1 MSGCACSSTPKKS
14 SEDTPSFKA
23 AAPSSVTEDFAMNKH
38 CTVKNAPEPSAL
50 KAPYAMDPPPLT
62 PVTSPYA
69 IAQGTAAPLPVGLV
83 RQIARRRAMRLTLTN
98 NAILY
103 NAALA
108 GFGSGVYFGR
118 DVSAAPTFDFTDIVA
133 QAEVFATAMDGA
145 IPAGKYTQGQADT
158 LQGLVS
164 AIYANK
170 YSTGLAEVDFE
181 VTAGVIATY
190 FLALVTGFAPV
201 PSTSDIQYIEV
212 DSDYTFPTGE
222 NVYAMVD
229 TTSAVDLDSRPLVLS
244 ADSAPTNM
252 QVMGVKDEAQN
263 FATLGVA
270 VQARA
275 PIEYPPGTV
284 IQKSGMYAVVQ
295 LGTYASPPV
304 PQPQDSGISVQWQYN
319 NNKGLWLC
327 M

>member
-1 MSGCACSSTPKKS
+1 
-14 SEDTPSFKA
+14 
-23 AAPSSVTEDFAMNKH
+23 MNKH

-118 DVSAAPTFDFTDIVA
+118 DVSAAPTSDFTDIVA

-164 AIYANK
+164 AICANK

>member
-1 MSGCACSSTPKKS
+1 
-14 SEDTPSFKA
+14 
-23 AAPSSVTEDFAMNKH
+23 MNKH

-50 KAPYAMDPPPLT
+50 KAPYAMDPPPLA
-62 PVTSPYA
+62 PVTSPHA
-69 IAQGTAAPLPVGLV
+69 RAQGTAAPLPVGLV
-83 RQIARRRAMRLTLTN
+83 RQIARRRAVKLMLTN

-108 GFGSGVYFGR
+108 GFASGVYFGR
-118 DVSAAPTFDFTDIVA
+118 DVSAAPSFDFTDIVA

-145 IPAGKYTQGQADT
+145 IPSGKYTQGQADT

-164 AIYANK
+164 AIYTNK

-181 VTAGVIATY
+181 ITAGVIATY
-190 FLALVTGFAPV
+190 FLDLVTGFAPV
-201 PSTSDIQYIEV
+201 PSTSGIQYIEV
-212 DSDYTFPTGE
+212 DSNYTFPTGE

-229 TTSAVDLDSRPLVLS
+229 TTTASSPLILS

-270 VQARA
+270 VQAQA

-284 IQKSGMYAVVQ
+284 IQKSGTYAVVR
-295 LGTYASPPV
+295 LGTYGSPPV

-319 NNKGLWLC
+319 DHKGLWLC